1 MKKVTNI
8 LFAILLPYLCLGQL
22 NIGGIPQTLAKNIDE
37 ESIVSVEL
45 QQLDM
50 DEVDKE
56 DIRNYENGKAPRF
69 GVKRL
74 VDIDFL
80 ESVKVKNFEN
90 GDRLTRIKIH
100 SDKALTLNFLFDHY
114 WLAPGAKLYIFRPD
128 GKQVLGGFTSLN
140 NKGSSSTDKRGF
152 GTSLLQGDE
161 AIMEFYEPAS
171 VKGESILNLQ
181 YVVHGYRMVANHFD
195 EDGTGAFGASGDCQV
210 NINCPEGD
218 NWQTQKR
225 GVALILVNGNV
236 WCSGTLLNNVE
247 GDCTPYFLTANHC
260 TVDFGTAGTNLDFTS
275 FLWGYESA
283 GCNNGVNITAPCT
296 NGAVIRANGA
306 HTDFSLLELDENP
319 VDAGINV
326 VFNGWSRNA
335 PGTGGAL
342 IHHPSGDIMK
352 IGTIEVDFQVGTNGN
367 PNPPPQPGNY
377 WFINDWAATAN
388 GHSVPE
394 GGSSG
399 AGVFNN
405 QGLLIAQHRR
415 SSNQN
420 CNNPNSEFGWFGR
433 FDVSWNAINDPA
445 RSIQPWLDPNNTG
458 TMTLASSQC
467 IDCDTLVDF
476 HFEHENEVEDTV
488 FHICEDVYIDGAATD
503 NTGTFFMDIWRVN
516 GDGTVSW
523 LSAQD
528 PDSGLTSGWKYGS
541 PDWVN
546 VTETFVNDINHPV
559 TFQAGVTYEV
569 KIAISH
575 PDCGWVSLTKRF
587 TYTEGQMSSQFDIV
601 DYNCHDGVFDVTV
614 TAQDPAPNQWWR
626 VYETDTQGATSDANT
641 IGPVTGN
648 QGGIT
653 TTFANLDPTKFYY
666 IKHGVWTNNCPW
678 QETRTPLTPDCC
690 DEFNTADF
698 SLGVDFDYN
707 FWVGNYNGYEDLG
720 ATHEW
725 YVLSSLNETGGPYT
739 LVFST
744 TTTGGS
750 NFPLFTNAQFGVYYT
765 VVHKV
770 VSYCGEICYVQVQY
784 QEEGE
789 ALATENS
796 AVAAEIDCSLIDEIL
811 NPKCEA
817 PTNLQFDC
825 RTATMSWL
833 GDPSLTYVVE
843 VTWDDPSCRSCEGT
857 RPRVMRWETQGTSF
871 SLPYIDG
878 SGCFSWRVGTKCED
892 EIEWSASECVDCYT
906 RPQEPTDVRTE
917 AKISPNP
924 NDGNMNIEISG
935 ADKTNF
941 TIKVYRFDGILIKSF
956 DANRIENKLTTIS
969 WNGKS
974 VLTPGIYFFVITTD
988 TEIIT
993 KKVIIK

>member
-1 MKKVTNI
+1 MLCFILSIASMVAQTLKPVATEVVNTKAKGTTFTDVSSLIQLQENNGQLKGLKDAMEVSLFTYNKDHFQKSLTNQEIMAITMIVPLEKDYAVYVDLVEAPKSFYNYVTTTSSGGTHSKSKDSKHYRGIVRGLENSSLVAISFFQGEMMGTVSIEGRGNYNI
-8 LFAILLPYLCLGQL
+8 GKLPNTNNHIIFKDSNTENEETFDCLTELNGNFNPELYEYYNTATSTQSSSDEEYCFELYVEVDHDTYEHFGNSVTDTENFIIAIFNEVSTLFA
-22 NIGGIPQTLAKNIDE
+22 N
-37 ESIVSVEL
+37 ESINMTISEIFVWDTADSYTNNVSAGLNNFIAARPTYNGDLAHLVTFRSESSNPL
-45 QQLDM
+45 QNAGGQAS
-50 DEVDKE
+50 
-56 DIRNYENGKAPRF
+56 GF
-69 GVKRL
+69 GGLCNDNDFDYAHTNLFPDFETFPTFSRQVKVLTHEIGHNLGSRHTHAC
-74 VDIDFL
+74 VWNSNNTAIDGCAGSTEGSCSTPGNPAGGGTIMSYCDRTSVGIDFNL
-80 ESVKVKNFEN
+80 
-90 GDRLTRIKIH
+90 
-100 SDKALTLNFLFDHY
+100 
-114 WLAPGAKLYIFRPD
+114 
-128 GKQVLGGFTSLN
+128 
-140 NKGSSSTDKRGF
+140 GF
-152 GTSLLQGDE
+152 G
-161 AIMEFYEPAS
+161 
-171 VKGESILNLQ
+171 
-181 YVVHGYRMVANHFD
+181 
-195 EDGTGAFGASGDCQV
+195 
-210 NINCPEGD
+210 
-218 NWQTQKR
+218 
-225 GVALILVNGNV
+225 
-236 WCSGTLLNNVE
+236 
-247 GDCTPYFLTANHC
+247 
-260 TVDFGTAGTNLDFTS
+260 
-275 FLWGYESA
+275 
-283 GCNNGVNITAPCT
+283 
-296 NGAVIRANGA
+296 
-306 HTDFSLLELDENP
+306 
-319 VDAGINV
+319 
-326 VFNGWSRNA
+326 
-335 PGTGGAL
+335 
-342 IHHPSGDIMK
+342 
-352 IGTIEVDFQVGTNGN
+352 
-367 PNPPPQPGNY
+367 PQPGNV
-377 WFINDWAATAN
+377 IRNHLAN
-388 GHSVPE
+388 ADCLE
-394 GGSSG
+394 G
-399 AGVFNN
+399 
-405 QGLLIAQHRR
+405 
-415 SSNQN
+415 
-420 CNNPNSEFGWFGR
+420 
-433 FDVSWNAINDPA
+433 
-445 RSIQPWLDPNNTG
+445 
-458 TMTLASSQC
+458 C
-467 IDCDTLVDF
+467 IDCSTLVDF

-744 TTTGGS
+744 TTSGGS

-811 NPKCEA
+811 NPECEA

-843 VTWDDPSCRSCEGT
+843 VTWDDPSCRSCEGN